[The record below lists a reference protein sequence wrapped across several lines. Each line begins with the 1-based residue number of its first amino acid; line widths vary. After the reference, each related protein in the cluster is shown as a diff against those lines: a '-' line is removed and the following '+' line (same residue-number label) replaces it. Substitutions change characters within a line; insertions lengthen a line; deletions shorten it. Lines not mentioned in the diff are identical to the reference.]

1 MDDHGDTGRAE
12 RRIEVD
18 PDDVRVVSVRSFS
31 YGAPPPT
38 GGAPLPWLRRH
49 RAKLALGLAIVEL
62 LALGLAPG
70 DLLRS
75 WVALLAVAVAAV
87 FIHVVASRWLPYS
100 VRQVTWAIA
109 LAQAL
114 VALFPVFLGVGIVI
128 IAVLLVFA
136 VLAGLVLLLGDR
148 R

>member
-1 MDDHGDTGRAE
+1 MGNDGDTGSGQ

-75 WVALLAVAVAAV
+75 WIALLAIAVLAV
-87 FIHVVASRWLPYS
+87 FIHVVGSRWLPYP
-100 VRQVTWAIA
+100 VRQITWAIA
-109 LAQAL
+109 LGQSL

>member
-1 MDDHGDTGRAE
+1 MDADGDTGNGQ

-18 PDDVRVVSVRSFS
+18 PADVRGVSVRPVS
-31 YGAPPPT
+31 YGAPPPS
-38 GGAPLPWLRRH
+38 GGAPPSWLRRH

-75 WVALLAVAVAAV
+75 WIALLAIAILAV
-87 FIHVVASRWLPYS
+87 FLHVVAGRWLPYPL
-100 VRQVTWAIA
+100 RQLTWAIA
-109 LAQAL
+109 LGQSL

-128 IAVLLVFA
+128 VAVLLVFA
-136 VLAGLVLLLGDR
+136 ALAGLVLLLGDR

>member
-1 MDDHGDTGRAE
+1 MDDDGDTGHGQ

-75 WVALLAVAVAAV
+75 WIALLAIAVLAV
-87 FIHVVASRWLPYS
+87 FAHVAASRWLPYS
-100 VRQVTWAIA
+100 VRQITWAIA
-109 LAQAL
+109 LGQSL

>member
-1 MDDHGDTGRAE
+1 MDDDGDTGQ

-38 GGAPLPWLRRH
+38 GGAPMPWLRRH
-49 RAKLALGLAIVEL
+49 RAKLAVGLAIVEL

-109 LAQAL
+109 LGQSL

-128 IAVLLVFA
+128 VAVLLVFA

>member
-1 MDDHGDTGRAE
+1 MDDDGDTGRE
-12 RRIEVD
+12 QRRIEVD

-38 GGAPLPWLRRH
+38 GGAPMPWLRRH
-49 RAKLALGLAIVEL
+49 RAKLAAGLAIVEL

-75 WVALLAVAVAAV
+75 WVALLAVAIAAV

-109 LAQAL
+109 LAQSL
-114 VALFPVFLGVGIVI
+114 VALFPVFLGVGIVT

-136 VLAGLVLLLGDR
+136 ALAGLVLLLGDR

>member
-1 MDDHGDTGRAE
+1 MDHDGDTGHE
-12 RRIEVD
+12 QRRIEVD

-49 RAKLALGLAIVEL
+49 RAKLALGLAVVEL
-62 LALGLAPG
+62 LVLGLAPG

-75 WVALLAVAVAAV
+75 WIALLAVAIAAV
-87 FIHVVASRWLPYS
+87 FIHVIASRWLPYS
-100 VRQVTWAIA
+100 VRQLTWALA
-109 LAQAL
+109 LGQAL

-128 IAVLLVFA
+128 VAILLVFA
-136 VLAGLVLLLGDR
+136 VLVGLVLLLGDR

>member
-1 MDDHGDTGRAE
+1 MDDDGDTGQ

-18 PDDVRVVSVRSFS
+18 PDDVRVVSYRSFS

-38 GGAPLPWLRRH
+38 GGAPMPWLRRH
-49 RAKLALGLAIVEL
+49 RAKLAVGLAIVEL

-109 LAQAL
+109 LGQSL

-128 IAVLLVFA
+128 VAVLLVFA

>member
-1 MDDHGDTGRAE
+1 M
-12 RRIEVD
+12 
-18 PDDVRVVSVRSFS
+18 
-31 YGAPPPT
+31 
-38 GGAPLPWLRRH
+38 PWLRRH
-49 RAKLALGLAIVEL
+49 RAKLAAGLAIVEL

-75 WVALLAVAVAAV
+75 WVALLAVAIAAV

-109 LAQAL
+109 LAQSL

-136 VLAGLVLLLGDR
+136 ALAGLVLLLGDR

>member
-1 MDDHGDTGRAE
+1 MDNDGDTGRDP

-31 YGAPPPT
+31 YGAPPPA

-62 LALGLAPG
+62 VALGLAPG

-75 WVALLAVAVAAV
+75 WILLLAVAVAAV
-87 FIHVVASRWLPYS
+87 FIHVVASRWLPYP
-100 VRQVTWAIA
+100 VRQVTWTIA
-109 LAQAL
+109 LGQAL

-128 IAVLLVFA
+128 VAILLVFA